1 MLNFKCPEKYLDT
14 ITDGGA
20 FADAYFRSGWWR
32 VKNTFEEM
40 VGEKFPH
47 SALKKMFYGPT
58 ELDFV
63 RSGLD
68 DVIRECYQTISK
80 RWQSDKRIPDLRTA
94 AMMIS
99 LKKIASSYESLGIQF
114 SFLFLLLSVIL
125 FLN

>member
-1 MLNFKCPEKYLDT
+1 
-14 ITDGGA
+14 
-20 FADAYFRSGWWR
+20 
-32 VKNTFEEM
+32 M

-58 ELDFV
+58 ELDLV
-63 RSGLD
+63 RSGLN
-68 DVIRECYQTISK
+68 DVMRECYQTISK
-80 RWQSDKRIPDLRTA
+80 LWHSDKRIPDLRTA

-99 LKKIASSYESLGIQF
+99 PKKIASSYESVGIQF